1 MRDKKNN
8 SAAKTMHISNIL
20 SSSMQENETRQ
31 KAISWWCKDESE
43 TDGDKINM
51 DEKKKNSDDD
61 NEEGKFNEV
70 IYNKN
75 MRWILQF

>member
-1 MRDKKNN
+1 MTIFLWQITEPVRKWERERQKNN

-31 KAISWWCKDESE
+31 KAISWWCYDKSE

-51 DEKKKNSDDD
+51 DERERKIV
-61 NEEGKFNEV
+61 G
-70 IYNKN
+70 
-75 MRWILQF
+75 W

>member
-1 MRDKKNN
+1 MRERETKNN

-31 KAISWWCKDESE
+31 KAISWWCYDKSE

-51 DEKKKNSDDD
+51 DERERKIV
-61 NEEGKFNEV
+61 G
-70 IYNKN
+70 
-75 MRWILQF
+75 W

>member
-1 MRDKKNN
+1 MTIFLWQITEPVRKWERERQKNN

-31 KAISWWCKDESE
+31 KAISWWCYDKSE

-51 DEKKKNSDDD
+51 DERERKI
-61 NEEGKFNEV
+61 V
-70 IYNKN
+70 
-75 MRWILQF
+75 RW